1 MAYYIKSYVTN
12 DTIFP
17 TVDATYIIHLKGNG
31 RYKNIK
37 KQLKQYSLTK
47 NIHIVINKGYKKYKK
62 TNIDSPAK
70 DLIHAYMFCFEHA
83 KQYNNILILEDDF
96 MIDPRLHNHKDNIN
110 NFV

>member
-1 MAYYIKSYVTN
+1 MAYYIKSYVNN

-47 NIHIVINKGYKKYKK
+47 NIHIVINKGYKNIKK
-62 TNIDSPAK
+62 TI
-70 DLIHAYMFCFEHA
+70 
-83 KQYNNILILEDDF
+83 
-96 MIDPRLHNHKDNIN
+96 
-110 NFV
+110 